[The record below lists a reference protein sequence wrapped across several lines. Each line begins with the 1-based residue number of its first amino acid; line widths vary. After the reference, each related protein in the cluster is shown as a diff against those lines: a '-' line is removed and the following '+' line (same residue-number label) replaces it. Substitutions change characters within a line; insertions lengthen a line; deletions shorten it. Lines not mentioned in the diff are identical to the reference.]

1 MYSLDFPNIFSRTKT
16 NLLQDKQAALSNLK
30 LVLGSC
36 KHELLGDPLFG
47 TSLKQYF
54 FMPNDIWVKD
64 LVIDTVYETI
74 RRYVPQIIASRK
86 NISVE
91 QDETT
96 LYITLT
102 FQYIIDKTLDTVN
115 IALIEQ

>member
-1 MYSLDFPNIFSRTKT
+1 MCSLDWPNIFSRTKT
-16 NLLQDKQAALSNLK
+16 NLLEDKAAALNNLK

-36 KHELLGDPLFG
+36 QQELLGDPYFG
-47 TSLKQYF
+47 TALRQYF
-54 FMPNDIWVKD
+54 FMQNEVWVQD
-64 LVIDTVYETI
+64 LVIDAVYEAI

-91 QDETT
+91 KSKTT
-96 LYITLT
+96 MYTTIT
-102 FQYIIDKTLDTVN
+102 FQYIIDKQLDTVN